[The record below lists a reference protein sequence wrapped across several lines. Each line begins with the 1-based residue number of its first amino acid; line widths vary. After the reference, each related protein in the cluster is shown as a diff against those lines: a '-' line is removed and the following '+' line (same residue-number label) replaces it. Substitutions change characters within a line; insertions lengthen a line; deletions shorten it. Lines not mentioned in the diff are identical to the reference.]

1 MVPYSWICMATMLG
15 NSKNYSPKLCP
26 AIPKA
31 INLMALNRKDH
42 VLVGIYNQQFHG
54 TIILVVF
61 DLQGVVSW

>member
-1 MVPYSWICMATMLG
+1 MVPYTWICMATMLG

-42 VLVGIYNQQFHG
+42 CFSRDSQS
-54 TIILVVF
+54 TIPL
-61 DLQGVVSW
+61 DYYSSGL